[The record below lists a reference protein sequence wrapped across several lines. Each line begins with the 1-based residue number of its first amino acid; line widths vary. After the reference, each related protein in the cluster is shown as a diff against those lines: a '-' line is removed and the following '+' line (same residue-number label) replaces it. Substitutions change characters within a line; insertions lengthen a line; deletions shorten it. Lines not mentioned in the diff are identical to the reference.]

1 MNFRRTTLGAL
12 SLLTLATTVA
22 ACGQAPNT
30 APRGVAQARTGT
42 YMVQGVQRKLGFDAV
57 RYEKVLAKRAK
68 PVRIPRQGLLPTTAD
83 NRETC
88 SPVADQGKLGACTA
102 FAMGKGLREYM
113 QRKNGERQEPL
124 SALFQYYETR
134 VRLGSVNEDSGGT
147 ITDGMMVLK
156 DKGIATE
163 ASWGYDIAKFTIKPP
178 AEAYASAGEF
188 KVKEI
193 TQLASLDD
201 VKASLAAG
209 NPVAFGFI
217 VYEKFMKIGADGKM
231 PMPGMFEKRLG
242 GHAVLAVGYDD
253 NAKHLI
259 VRNSWSAKWG
269 DHGYFYMPYD
279 FAKSGKAMD
288 FWTSAK

>member
-1 MNFRRTTLGAL
+1 MTNRRFTLGAL
-12 SLLTLATTVA
+12 TLLTLATT
-22 ACGQAPNT
+22 ACGQANVNGGKGFSE
-30 APRGVAQARTGT
+30 ARNGVIT
-42 YMVQGVQRKLGFDAV
+42 VQGVERKLGYDAD
-57 RYEKVLAKRAK
+57 RYTNVLSKKAR
-68 PVRIPRQGLLPTTAD
+68 PVRMPRQGLLPTTAD
-83 NRETC
+83 IRENC
-88 SPVADQGKLGACTA
+88 APVYDQGKLGSCTA
-102 FAMGKGLREYM
+102 FAMTKGLREYM

-124 SALFQYYETR
+124 SALFSYYETR
-134 VRLGSVNEDSGGT
+134 ARLGSVGEDSGGT
-147 ITDGMMVLK
+147 ITDGMAALK
-156 DKGIATE
+156 QVGAAPETTWPYE
-163 ASWGYDIAKFTIKPP
+163 IAKFTVKPP
-178 AEAYASAGEF
+178 AAAYSAAGEF

-193 TQLASLDD
+193 TQLAGLDD

-253 NAKHLI
+253 TQKHLI
-259 VRNSWSAKWG
+259 VRNSWSSKWA
-269 DHGYFYMPYD
+269 DKGYFYMPYD